1 MQDSIELLPALK
13 QPADSKIVML
23 VLDGLGGLPHKDK
36 GLTELELANT
46 PNLDELAAG
55 GICGLSQTVG
65 PGITPGSGPS
75 HLALF
80 GYDPIA
86 ENVGR
91 GVLSALGVDFELG
104 EDDLAARI
112 NFATIDRHGVVTDRR
127 AGRIPNEL
135 NRRLCDKLTAIRVP
149 GVEIFLETESEHR
162 AVVVFRGENLS
173 GALSDTDPQHVGVS
187 PLEPRAD
194 SPSAEAT
201 ASIVSRFIGEARC
214 ALADEYP
221 ANMILLRGFAKLP
234 SLTTLPEAHGIR
246 CAAIAAYPMY
256 RGLGRLVGMDALAT
270 GKSIGEEFDTLTSAY
285 GEYDFFFVH
294 VKPTDSMG
302 EDGDFDGKVAVI
314 EEVDRLMPRIT
325 ELKPQVLVVTGDH
338 STPANLGSHSWHP
351 TPFLLSSP
359 VAMPDETTRFGER
372 ACAGGGLGVFP
383 ARSIMALVLAHAMRL
398 KKFGA

>member
-1 MQDSIELLPALK
+1 LPDYIDLLPTLK

-23 VLDGLGGLPHKDK
+23 VLDGLGGLPHKEK

-46 PNLDELAAG
+46 PNLDDLAGG
-55 GICGLSQTVG
+55 GICGLSEAVG

-91 GVLSALGVDFELG
+91 GVLSALGVGFELG
-104 EDDLAARI
+104 KDDLAARI
-112 NFATIDRHGVVTDRR
+112 NFATIDKQGAVIDRR
-127 AGRIPNEL
+127 AGRISDEL
-135 NRRLCDKLTAIRVP
+135 NRRLCDRLGAITVP
-149 GVEIFLETESEHR
+149 GVEIFLKTEREHR

-173 GALSDTDPQHVGVS
+173 DELLDTDPQQLGVP
-187 PLEPRAD
+187 PLDPVAV
-194 SPSAEAT
+194 SSQAEAT
-201 ASIVSRFIGEARC
+201 ASIVGRFQAEARR
-214 ALADEYP
+214 ALANEYP

-234 SLTTLPEAHGIR
+234 TLTTLPEAHGFR

-256 RGLGRLVGMDALAT
+256 RGLGQLVGMEVLAT
-270 GKSIGEEFDTLTSAY
+270 GNSIGEELDTLRGAY

-294 VKPTDSMG
+294 VKSIDSRG

-314 EEVDRLMPRIT
+314 EEMDRLVPRIT
-325 ELKPQVLVVTGDH
+325 DLKPHVLVVTGDH

-383 ARSIMALVLAHAMRL
+383 ARSIMSLVLAHALRL